1 MAIDSENFSMP
12 TGILELVQSNSFIL
26 EKNNPETREEKLVTL
41 ILVLTMRH
49 ALSIE
54 IHLILT
60 NSFWKIIAISLT
72 LQMSK
77 LRLK

>member
-60 NSFWKIIAISLT
+60 NSF
-72 LQMSK
+72 
-77 LRLK
+77 